1 MNKDQVKDS
10 SSKDKATATEV
21 ADDTRT
27 EKKGKVENHGDKDG
41 SVLGKINDDAKKEK
55 K

>member
-10 SSKDKATATEV
+10 SSKNKATEV

-27 EKKGKVENHGDKDG
+27 ERKGKVENHGDKGG

>member
-10 SSKDKATATEV
+10 SSKDKATEI

-27 EKKGKVENHGDKDG
+27 ERKGKVKNHGDKDG